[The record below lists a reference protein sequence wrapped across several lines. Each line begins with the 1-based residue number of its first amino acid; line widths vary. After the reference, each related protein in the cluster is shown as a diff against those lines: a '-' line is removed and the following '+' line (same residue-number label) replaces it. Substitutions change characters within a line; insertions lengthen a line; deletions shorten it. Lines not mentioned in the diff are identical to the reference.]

1 VAVRKPPTIFCSGD
15 DVHEARANA
24 YAGMH
29 RKEVVRLSKDSLN
42 QLDQSRSI
50 PRRDALNPR
59 DTSPIPASVPG
70 QYVSPNHNAS
80 SPGDAFSPEL
90 LLDPKS
96 AKTALKNGS
105 SSSNDVAASAAN
117 DEAVDT
123 SNNGDDITAASGAA
137 ADVIDVSTAPDGRH
151 STAPSGRHSTAANGG
166 HSNGGYASV
175 DEMKQNGLTMGMS
188 GDLDALFAEAG
199 IASDGSSIG
208 SKQQEDIRRPAEGR
222 QTLICCFLHSC
233 FLSSSF
239 FFFLSFFLS
248 SFFSSFLLPF
258 LH

>member
-1 VAVRKPPTIFCSGD
+1 
-15 DVHEARANA
+15 
-24 YAGMH
+24 MH
-29 RKEVVRLSKDSLN
+29 RKEVVQLSKDSLN
-42 QLDQSRSI
+42 QLDQTSRI

-59 DTSPIPASVPG
+59 DASPMPASVPA
-70 QYVSPNHNAS
+70 QNVSPNQGAS
-80 SPGDAFSPEL
+80 SPGDAFSSEVL
-90 LLDPKS
+90 LN
-96 AKTALKNGS
+96 AKYAESALKNGS
-105 SSSNDVAASAAN
+105 SSSSNIAAASAAD
-117 DEAVDT
+117 DEVVDISST
-123 SNNGDDITAASGAA
+123 GDGIRPASGAA

-233 FLSSSF
+233 FLSSFF

>member
-1 VAVRKPPTIFCSGD
+1 
-15 DVHEARANA
+15 
-24 YAGMH
+24 MH
-29 RKEVVRLSKDSLN
+29 RKEVVQLSKDSLN
-42 QLDQSRSI
+42 QLDQTSRI

-59 DTSPIPASVPG
+59 DASPMPASVPG
-70 QYVSPNHNAS
+70 QVVSPNQDVSN
-80 SPGDAFSPEL
+80 PGDAFTSEVLPN
-90 LLDPKS
+90 
-96 AKTALKNGS
+96 AKYAETALKNGS
-105 SSSNDVAASAAN
+105 SSSSSSSSSSNVAAASAAD
-117 DEAVDT
+117 DEAVDI
-123 SNNGDDITAASGAA
+123 SSNGDDIRAASGAA
-137 ADVIDVSTAPDGRH
+137 AGVIDISTAPDGGQSTALNGGH
-151 STAPSGRHSTAANGG
+151 STAPNGGHSTAANGG

-188 GDLDALFAEAG
+188 SDLDALFAEAG

>member
-1 VAVRKPPTIFCSGD
+1 MAVRKPPTIFCSGD

-80 SPGDAFSPEL
+80 GPGDAFSPEL

-137 ADVIDVSTAPDGRH
+137 ADVIDVSTAPHD
-151 STAPSGRHSTAANGG
+151 G
-166 HSNGGYASV
+166 HSSGGYASV

-188 GDLDALFAEAG
+188 SDLDALFAEAG

-222 QTLICCFLHSC
+222 QTFIF
-233 FLSSSF
+233 
-239 FFFLSFFLS
+239 
-248 SFFSSFLLPF
+248 SFLPSF
-258 LH
+258 VHSFIQSFIP